1 MLTIIRNANVFAP
14 EPLGLQD
21 ILIAGGRIEQIAP
34 AISLSGVAYEE
45 FDAAGQIVTPG
56 FIDKHVHV
64 TGGGGEFGFASYA
77 EPVRAEELLG
87 FGTTTVV
94 GLLGTDGVLKDLHG
108 LYARVKALD
117 VPMTAYML
125 TGSYAYPPKTLTGS
139 VDRDIVLIDKVIG
152 CKLAMSDDRGS
163 FPTEA
168 ETARLLTQIRRGAM
182 VTGKCGILHI
192 HLGVLDTYIDII
204 ESIVRRMPKLLPHI
218 SLTHCARDR
227 ELFIRCMDYARTGG
241 NLDITT
247 GGSRFTEPYVAVAIA
262 LENEVPLD
270 RITFST
276 DGHGGI
282 RHIDPVTG
290 EETYGTGPVGGNL
303 AEIRN
308 LVDNGVLPLGQALRL
323 VTSTPARELK
333 LMQKGRLVPG
343 CDADLVVFDSALRPL
358 AVFAKGAKVVNNFV
372 DMD

>member
-34 AISLSGVAYEE
+34 AISLSGIAYEE

-87 FGTTTVV
+87 VGTTTVV

-163 FPTEA
+163 FPTEH

-204 ESIVRRMPKLLPHI
+204 ESITRRMPKLLPHV

-282 RHIDPVTG
+282 RHIDPATG

-333 LMQKGRLVPG
+333 LMRKGRLVPG
-343 CDADLVVFDSALRPL
+343 CDADLVVFDSALLPL
-358 AVFAKGAKVVNNFV
+358 AVFAKGVKVVNNFA

>member
-21 ILIAGGRIEQIAP
+21 ILIAGGRIEQMAP
-34 AISLSGVAYEE
+34 AVSLNGVAYDE

-182 VTGKCGILHI
+182 VTEKCGILHI

-247 GGSRFTEPYVAVAIA
+247 GGSRFTEPYLAVAIA

-282 RHIDPVTG
+282 RHIDPITG

-343 CDADLVVFDSALRPL
+343 CDADLVVFDSTLRPL